1 MRNLAIIPARSG
13 SKGLKD
19 KNIKMLCGKPLMVYS
34 IDAALKSDMF
44 DKVMVSTDSAEYAK
58 IAVEYG
64 ADVPF
69 LRSQEASTDNA
80 TTWSM
85 VAEVINKYRELNQ
98 EFDSVCVL
106 QPTSPMR
113 DARNI
118 MEAYQVFGEKNA
130 LSVVSVCAAEH
141 SPLWM
146 NVLPA
151 DDSLKGFLD
160 GNVFAKGGRQNL
172 GTYYRLNGA
181 IYICKVDKK
190 KCFEELLYGEQS
202 FAYKMDRKESIDI
215 DNIEDFELAEY
226 YMQKVMK

>member
-19 KNIKMLCGKPLMVYS
+19 KNIRLLCGKPLLAYS
-34 IDAALKSDMF
+34 IEAALRSDMF
-44 DKVMVSTDSAEYAK
+44 EKVMVSTDSAEYAK
-58 IAVEYG
+58 IAIEYG
-64 ADVPF
+64 AEVPF
-69 LRSQEASTDNA
+69 LRSQEASTDKA

-113 DARNI
+113 DANNI
-118 MEAYQVFGEKNA
+118 KEAYKVFVEKNA
-130 LSVVSVCAAEH
+130 FSVVSVCEAEH

-146 NVLPA
+146 NVMPEDECLN
-151 DDSLKGFLD
+151 GFLD

-172 GTYYRLNGA
+172 GTFYRLNGA
-181 IYICKVDKK
+181 IYICKVDKEK
-190 KCFEELLYGEQS
+190 RFEELLYGEQS

>member
-13 SKGLKD
+13 SKELKD
-19 KNIKMLCGKPLMVYS
+19 KNIRLLCGKPLLAYS
-34 IDAALKSDMF
+34 IEAALRSDMF
-44 DKVMVSTDSAEYAK
+44 EKVMVSTDSAEYAK

-69 LRSQEASTDNA
+69 LRNQETSTDNA

-113 DARNI
+113 DANNI
-118 MEAYQVFGEKNA
+118 KEAYKVFVEKNA
-130 LSVVSVCAAEH
+130 FSVVSVCEAEH

-146 NVLPA
+146 NVLPE
-151 DDSLKGFLD
+151 DESLNGFLD

-172 GTYYRLNGA
+172 GAFYRLNGA
-181 IYICKVDKK
+181 IYICKVDKEK
-190 KCFEELLYGEQS
+190 RFEKLLYGEQS
-202 FAYKMDRKESIDI
+202 FAYKMDRKVSIDI
-215 DNIEDFELAEY
+215 DNIDDFELAEY